1 MSTSELARLEA
12 DLKDNPDL
20 RREVADLHREPVQL
34 AQWARRHGY
43 ELTPAQVRQL
53 LGSPGEL
60 SDDDLEQVAGGDDP
74 WSTSGGT
81 GNTGGT
87 GG

>member
-1 MSTSELARLEA
+1 MSISELARLEA
-12 DLKDNPDL
+12 DLKRNPDL
-20 RREVADLHREPVQL
+20 RREVADLQGEPVQL

-43 ELTPAQVRQL
+43 DLTPAELRQL

-74 WSTSGGT
+74 WATSGGT
-81 GNTGGT
+81 GGT
-87 GG
+87 GGG